1 MDVRIRP
8 LAPDDYYDAGRI
20 FFCAIHDGTRAHYT
34 SEQRRAWAGDTIDL
48 DHWKARMAAQEG
60 FVAVEGEETVGLMTI
75 DGDGLVDLAF
85 VMPSCAGKGIGRHL
99 LKACEAWAAE
109 NGASPLR
116 TFASKAARPFF
127 EANGWR
133 VIAGET
139 VERRDVE
146 LTRFR
151 MEKLPAE
158 CG

>member
-8 LAPDDYYDAGRI
+8 LAPADYADAGRI
-20 FFCAIHDGTRAHYT
+20 FFCAIHEGTRAHYT

-48 DHWKARMAAQEG
+48 DHWKARLATQTG
-60 FVAVEGEETVGLMTI
+60 FVAVEGGETVGLMTI

-85 VMPSCAGKGIGRHL
+85 VMPSCAGKGVGRTL

-109 NGASPLR
+109 HGVSPLR

-133 VIAGET
+133 VVAEET
-139 VERRDVE
+139 VERRGVE

-151 MEKLPAE
+151 MEELLAE
-158 CG
+158 GG